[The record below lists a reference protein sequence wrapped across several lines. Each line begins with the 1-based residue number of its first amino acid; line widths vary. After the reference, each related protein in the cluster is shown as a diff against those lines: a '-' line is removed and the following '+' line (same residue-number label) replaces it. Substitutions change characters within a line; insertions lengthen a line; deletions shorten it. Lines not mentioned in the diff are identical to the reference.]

1 MFIVIEGGE
10 GAGKSTQAER
20 LYRRLQDHRCPATLV
35 REPGTTSLGLHL
47 REYLKS
53 KRPLT
58 PQAELLLFTA
68 ARAQLIHEHIQPS
81 LERGLTVI
89 ADRFAASTI
98 AYQGYGRRIPI
109 DIINYLND
117 YATNGLNPDL
127 TFLLDIDPEQGLHRI
142 GRPQLQMSLSP
153 NAIADPNPRRHRGP
167 TPLRGSSPILP
178 PPSPPR
184 LPPVGGKRPR
194 MLAHTGR
201 PTHRG
206 RTGLPNLARN
216 RPPAPRPQ
224 SPPPTAQTSKP
235 PPCYNPKQ
243 SAHPPKR
250 MGQYNVSRH

>member
-20 LYRRLQDHRCPATLV
+20 LYRRLQDQRRPATLV
-35 REPGTTSLGLHL
+35 REPGTTPLGLHL

-81 LERGLTVI
+81 LQRGLTVI

-117 YATNGLNPDL
+117 YATNGLRPDL

-153 NAIADPNPRRHRGP
+153 NAIADPTRADIEGQRRFEDQALSFHRQVRRGYRQLAESNPDHWH
-167 TPLRGSSPILP
+167 ILNAQHTEDELACQIW
-178 PPSPPR
+178 SEIAPR
-184 LPPVGGKRPR
+184 LP
-194 MLAHTGR
+194 A
-201 PTHRG
+201 
-206 RTGLPNLARN
+206 PN
-216 RPPAPRPQ
+216 P
-224 SPPPTAQTSKP
+224 
-235 PPCYNPKQ
+235 
-243 SAHPPKR
+243 HPN
-250 MGQYNVSRH
+250 GADIEAAALL

>member
-20 LYRRLQDHRCPATLV
+20 LYRRLQDQRRPATLV

-58 PQAELLLFTA
+58 PQAELLLFAA

-81 LERGLTVI
+81 LERGLIVI

-117 YATNGLNPDL
+117 YATNGLRPVL

-153 NAIADPNPRRHRGP
+153 NAIADPTRADIEGQRRFEDQALHFHRQVR
-167 TPLRGSSPILP
+167 RGYRQLAESDPEGWRILDAQHTEDELACQIWHEIA
-178 PPSPPR
+178 PR
-184 LPPVGGKRPR
+184 LP
-194 MLAHTGR
+194 A
-201 PTHRG
+201 
-206 RTGLPNLARN
+206 PN
-216 RPPAPRPQ
+216 P
-224 SPPPTAQTSKP
+224 
-235 PPCYNPKQ
+235 
-243 SAHPPKR
+243 HPN
-250 MGQYNVSRH
+250 GADIEAAALL